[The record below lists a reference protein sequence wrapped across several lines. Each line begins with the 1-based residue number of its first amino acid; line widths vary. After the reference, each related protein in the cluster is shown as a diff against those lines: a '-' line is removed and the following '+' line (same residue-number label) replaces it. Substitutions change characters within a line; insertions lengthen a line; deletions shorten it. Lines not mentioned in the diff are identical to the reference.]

1 MRTQRILVSLMTF
14 ALIGL
19 VPIGFVASSSAAS
32 ASVSTSAASAAA
44 KPKRDISATN
54 KSRNRKVIIKGKVK
68 PGSRTKVVIQRRP
81 QNAKKWRGYRTIRTN
96 GQGNYSFEAPGGPK
110 INQTQCYRI
119 VVPGNG
125 KFRKSYQTK
134 ITYGTAKGLPICI
147 TKSRV

>member
-1 MRTQRILVSLMTF
+1 MRMQRILVSLMAF

-19 VPIGFVASSSAAS
+19 VPVAFVPSAE
-32 ASVSTSAASAAA
+32 AAPAAA

-54 KSRNRKVIIKGKVK
+54 KSQNRKVLIKGKVK

-81 QNAKKWRGYRTIRTN
+81 LKAKKWRGYRTIRTN
-96 GQGNYSFEAPGGPK
+96 GQGNYSFQAPGGPK
-110 INQTQCYRI
+110 MNQTQCYRI

-125 KFRKSYQTK
+125 KFRKTYQTK
-134 ITYGTAKGLPICI
+134 ITYGTAKGAPICI